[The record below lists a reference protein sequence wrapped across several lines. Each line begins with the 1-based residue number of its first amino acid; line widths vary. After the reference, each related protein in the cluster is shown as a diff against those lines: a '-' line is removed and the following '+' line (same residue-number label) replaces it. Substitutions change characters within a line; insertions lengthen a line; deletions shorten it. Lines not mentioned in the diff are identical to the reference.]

1 MVPNKIS
8 EAIVHHIVV
17 EICQLWGAEPASGSS
32 HVVECEAEGL
42 DHCWEADLLLRV
54 GESMLKP
61 SLVKR
66 ESIHFEQQLFCE
78 FRSAPGAPTVS
89 DPDELKRSYRPER

>member
-1 MVPNKIS
+1 VVPNKIS

-17 EICQLWGAEPASGSS
+17 EICQLWGAS

-61 SLVKR
+61 SLVRR
-66 ESIHFEQQLFCE
+66 ESIHFQQQLFCE
-78 FRSAPGAPTVS
+78 FRSDPGAPTVS
-89 DPDELKRSYRPER
+89 DTDELKRSYRPER